1 METLK
6 NCPNC
11 GGFLDDFGRCE
22 FCGSKVYDLSNID
35 VSNRVGRGKTYI
47 RIRTDNQVILAPV
60 MTTRINIT
68 CQQDCFPIMDVEFLV
83 CGNTI
88 IQEVEDENT

>member
-1 METLK
+1 MEKLE

-22 FCGSKVYDLSNID
+22 FCGSKVYDLCDID
-35 VSNRVGRGKTYI
+35 VTNHVNRGRTYI
-47 RIRTDNQVILAPV
+47 RIKTDNQIILAPV
-60 MTTRINIT
+60 MTNVVNIT
-68 CQQDCFPIMDVEFLV
+68 CCRDSFPIMDIEFMV

-88 IQEVEDENT
+88 IQKVEE